1 MGGGG
6 KSSGPTEQTVNQ
18 SNLPEYARPY
28 FERLLDRT
36 ESVSKDPYQQYQG
49 PRIAGFSQDQQ
60 AGFGVTREAAMGG
73 APDLDTARGA
83 AGQATNAALGTTG
96 FQSRD
101 LNVGMFDN
109 KAASNYMSPYMDQ
122 VIARQQAGA
131 ARDFR
136 EGQAG
141 RDDAAIR
148 QGAFGG
154 YRQAISQGVAERG
167 LSDRFAN
174 IEAEGRQA
182 AFSNAQQQFERDR
195 AAGFTADATNESNRA
210 RAAGVQQQ
218 GAALGLQGADSFSR
232 LAAADQGLAFQ
243 RGEALQKIGQQ
254 QQGLE
259 QQKYDLAASDFANQR
274 DFGRQ
279 QLNFYSGILR
289 GVPVTAQSEVSRYEN
304 PNPMNQLLGGGVAA
318 LGAYNQY
325 MR

>member
-1 MGGGG
+1 MNAR
-6 KSSGPTEQTVNQ
+6 TVTFSLTNDQ
-18 SNLPEYARPY
+18 VR
-28 FERLLDRT
+28 RLLDLLDNEAVNAKNSLARATNEKLRT
-36 ESVSKDPYQQYQG
+36 MYN
-49 PRIAGFSQDQQ
+49 
-60 AGFGVTREAAMGG
+60 
-73 APDLDTARGA
+73 ARGEFA
-83 AGQATNAALGTTG
+83 VAVAEQARCAIGEGTVKVFSLGW
-96 FQSRD
+96 
-101 LNVGMFDN
+101 
-109 KAASNYMSPYMDQ
+109 KARASLEFIKNGVADCSEDAFIQ
-122 VIARQQAGA
+122 ENEHVV
-131 ARDFR
+131 DFR

-154 YRQAISQGVAERG
+154 YRQAIAQGVAERG

-259 QQKYDLAASDFANQR
+259 QQRYDLAASDFANQR

-289 GVPVTAQSEVSRYEN
+289 GVPVTAQSEVSRYDN